1 MQPINLVYLAIG
13 VLGVFAGLFGA
24 IALITSNKRIQ
35 ENNRRIETEAQQKI
49 AEAEKI
55 QEEARK
61 QAEAHKREALIEAK
75 DEAYR
80 LRAEIERENREK
92 RAEVQ
97 RLERRLAQKE
107 EALERRLESVDKKE
121 RSLQHHEAELSE
133 RDRETASVLDQQRA
147 ELQRISGMSAEEAR
161 GLFLKS
167 IEDESRRD
175 AAKLIRDIEDEA
187 RRDGERR
194 ARNVITQAIQRCA
207 VDQTSETTVSVVP
220 LPNDEMKGRIIG
232 REGRNIRAFETMT
245 GVDLIIDDTPEAV
258 VLSSFDPVR
267 REVARIA
274 LTNLIIDGRIHPGR
288 IEEMINKAQA
298 EVDQRILEAG
308 EQAVIETGQA
318 GIAPDIVKLL
328 GKMKYRTSYGQNV
341 LQHSVEVSHLC
352 GLLAAEIGADV
363 NICKRAGLLHDL
375 GKAVDHEIEGPH
387 AVIGADILRRY
398 RESPDV
404 ILAVEGHHYDVE
416 PSTIEAVL
424 VICADSI
431 SAARPGARRETLET
445 YVKRLKKL
453 EEIADSFQGVEK
465 TFAVQAGREVRLIV
479 RPEAIDDL
487 AAIKL
492 ARDTARRIE
501 EEMEYPGQIKV
512 TVIRETR
519 AVDFAK

>member
-1 MQPINLVYLAIG
+1 VEYIPLA
-13 VLGVFAGLFGA
+13 LGVI
-24 IALITSNKRIQ
+24 IAVASVFFSSYRIQ
-35 ENNRRIETEAQQKI
+35 TSRKSLEAERQQHI
-49 AEAEKI
+49 AEAVKTKDEAQK
-55 QEEARK
+55 EAEARR
-61 QAEAHKREALIEAK
+61 REALIEAK

-92 RAEVQ
+92 RAEIQ

-107 EALERRLESVDKKE
+107 EALERRLESTDTKE
-121 RSLQHHEAELSE
+121 RSLQTREAELEHKAGELEQTS
-133 RDRETASVLDQQRA
+133 LQQRA
-147 ELQRISGMSAEEAR
+147 ELQRISGMSVEEAR
-161 GLFLKS
+161 SLFLRT

-175 AAKLIRDIEDEA
+175 AAKLIRDIEEEA
-187 RRDGERR
+187 KREGERK
-194 ARNVITQAIQRCA
+194 ARNIITQAVQRCA

-258 VLSSFDPVR
+258 VLSAFDPVR

-288 IEEMINKAQA
+288 IEEMINKARA
-298 EVDQRILEAG
+298 EVDQRIIEAG
-308 EQAVIETGQA
+308 EQAVLDTGLT
-318 GIAPDIVKLL
+318 GIAPDVVRLL

-341 LQHSVEVSHLC
+341 LAHSVEVSHLC
-352 GLLAAEIGADV
+352 GLLAAEIGADQHL
-363 NICKRAGLLHDL
+363 CKRAGLLHDL
-375 GKAVDHEIEGPH
+375 GKAVDHEVEGPH

-404 ILAVEGHHYDVE
+404 ILAVEAHHYDVE
-416 PSTIEAVL
+416 PTTVEAIL

-445 YVKRLKKL
+445 YVKRLRKL
-453 EEIADSFQGVEK
+453 EEIAESYPGVDR
-465 TFAVQAGREVRLIV
+465 TFAVQAGRELRLIV
-479 RPEAIDDL
+479 KPELIDDL
-487 AAIKL
+487 DAIKL
-492 ARDTARRIE
+492 ARETARRIE
-501 EEMEYPGQIKV
+501 EEMQYPGQIKV

-519 AVDFAK
+519 AVDFAR

>member
-1 MQPINLVYLAIG
+1 VQPIYLAYALG
-13 VLGVFAGLFGA
+13 VLGAIAGLYGVFA
-24 IALITSNKRIQ
+24 LISSNKKIN
-35 ENNRRIETEAQQKI
+35 ENNRRVEEVSQQKL
-49 AEAEKI
+49 AEAKKLED
-55 QEEARK
+55 EARK
-61 QAEAHKREALIEAK
+61 QADAYKREALIEAK
-75 DEAYR
+75 DEAYK
-80 LRAEIERENREK
+80 LRAEMEREVRDK

-107 EALERRLESVDKKE
+107 EALERRLESVDTKE
-121 RSLQHHEAELSE
+121 RSLQHHESELIEKE
-133 RDRETASVLDQQRA
+133 REVTAQLDQQRS

-161 GLFLKS
+161 TLFLKA
-167 IEDESRRD
+167 IEDDSRRD

-194 ARNVITQAIQRCA
+194 ARSIITQSIQRCA

-288 IEEMINKAQA
+288 IEEMINQAQA
-298 EVDQRILEAG
+298 EVDQRIIEAG

-318 GIAPDIVKLL
+318 GIAPDVVKLL

-363 NICKRAGLLHDL
+363 NISKRAGLLHDL

-398 RESPDV
+398 RESPEV

-416 PSTIEAVL
+416 PSTVEAIL

-492 ARDTARRIE
+492 ARETARRIE

>member
-1 MQPINLVYLAIG
+1 VQFIYPVIG
-13 VLGVFAGLFGA
+13 VIIA
-24 IALITSNKRIQ
+24 IAAVLWSITHVSSQRKLIEEQTRQKVQEAERIQ
-35 ENNRRIETEAQQKI
+35 EDAH
-49 AEAEKI
+49 
-55 QEEARK
+55 K
-61 QAEAHKREALIEAK
+61 QAEARKREALIEAK

-80 LRAEIERENREK
+80 LRAEIERENRDK
-92 RAEVQ
+92 RAEIQ

-107 EALERRLESVDKKE
+107 EALERRLESTDKKE
-121 RSLQHHEAELSE
+121 RTLQHKESELAE
-133 RDRETASVLDQQRA
+133 RDRELDTAMQKQRD

-161 GLFLKS
+161 SLFLKT

-175 AAKLIRDIEDEA
+175 AARLIRDIEDEA
-187 RRDGERR
+187 KRDGERR
-194 ARNVITQAIQRCA
+194 ARQIITQAIQRCA

-245 GVDLIIDDTPEAV
+245 GVDLVIDDTPDTV
-258 VLSSFDPVR
+258 VLSGFDPVR

-274 LTNLIIDGRIHPGR
+274 LTNLIVDGRIHPGR

-298 EVDQRILEAG
+298 EVDQRIIEAG
-308 EQAVIETGQA
+308 EQAILDTGMT
-318 GIAPDIVKLL
+318 GVAPDVVRLL

-341 LQHSVEVSHLC
+341 LDHSVEVSHLC
-352 GLLAAEIGADV
+352 GLLAAEVGADV
-363 NICKRAGLLHDL
+363 HLAKRAGLLHDL
-375 GKAVDHEIEGPH
+375 GKAVDHEVEGPH
-387 AVIGADILRRY
+387 AVIGADLLRRY
-398 RESPDV
+398 REDPAV
-404 ILAVEGHHYDVE
+404 ILAVEAHHYDVE
-416 PSTIEAVL
+416 PTTLEAIL

-431 SAARPGARRETLET
+431 SASRPGARRETLET

-465 TFAVQAGREVRLIV
+465 TFAVQAGREIRLIV
-479 RPEAIDDL
+479 RPEQIDDL

-492 ARDTARRIE
+492 ARETARRIE
-501 EEMEYPGQIKV
+501 EEMQYPGQIKV

>member
-1 MQPINLVYLAIG
+1 
-13 VLGVFAGLFGA
+13 
-24 IALITSNKRIQ
+24 
-35 ENNRRIETEAQQKI
+35 
-49 AEAEKI
+49 
-55 QEEARK
+55 
-61 QAEAHKREALIEAK
+61 
-75 DEAYR
+75 
-80 LRAEIERENREK
+80 
-92 RAEVQ
+92 
-97 RLERRLAQKE
+97 
-107 EALERRLESVDKKE
+107 
-121 RSLQHHEAELSE
+121 
-133 RDRETASVLDQQRA
+133 
-147 ELQRISGMSAEEAR
+147 
-161 GLFLKS
+161 
-167 IEDESRRD
+167 
-175 AAKLIRDIEDEA
+175 
-187 RRDGERR
+187 
-194 ARNVITQAIQRCA
+194 
-207 VDQTSETTVSVVP
+207 
-220 LPNDEMKGRIIG
+220 
-232 REGRNIRAFETMT
+232 
-245 GVDLIIDDTPEAV
+245 
-258 VLSSFDPVR
+258 VLSSYDPVR
-267 REVARIA
+267 REVARIS

-318 GIAPDIVKLL
+318 GIAPDVIKLL

-341 LQHSVEVSHLC
+341 LQHSIEVSHLC
-352 GLLAAEIGADV
+352 GMLAAEIGADV

-375 GKAVDHEIEGPH
+375 GKAVDHEVEGPH

-398 RESPDV
+398 RESPEV

-416 PSTIEAVL
+416 PSTVEAVL

-492 ARDTARRIE
+492 ARETARRIE